1 MEPTFRYD
9 VFLSFRGEDT
19 RNNFTSQLYAALIR
33 HNFDIFHDTLLPRGL
48 SIAPQLS
55 AAIKDSRI
63 FVVVFSTNY
72 ADFKWCLNELC
83 EMMHLEQMNDQRV
96 VLPVFLDVKK
106 SYVGTQQGSY
116 KKHFETLQE
125 KFDEGTVQ
133 KWREALQKAGQLP
146 GGLHLQDDANG
157 DEGTLV
163 DLVVEA
169 VRKVKHGQ
177 DLHIADSLVGIG
189 SRIEEVISMLSVGSM
204 DVADD
209 GIRIVA
215 ICGPEGIGKTTIAEA
230 TFKRLAIGFK
240 ARYCCFLSNVKTTF
254 GESNG
259 KVTLQ
264 NKLISHLIQDHESQ
278 KHVNI
283 YQQGIGRIQKMMEGQ
298 KVLLVIDDIDNEE
311 QLKILGINRAIF
323 GRGSRIIVTTRD
335 ASFLGRIKP
344 DATYEPRLLDE
355 TESLEV
361 FCMHAFRQ
369 KKPKEGYEEVSW
381 EAARWGAGRPGV
393 LKVAADH
400 LRCFK
405 SVHFWEC
412 ALKDLMHEYSSS

>member
-19 RNNFTSQLYAALIR
+19 RNNFTSQLYGALRR
-33 HNFDIFHDTLLPRGL
+33 HNFDIFHDTLLPRGQ

-72 ADFKWCLNELC
+72 ADSKWCLNELC
-83 EMMHLEQMNDQRV
+83 EMMDLEKMNDQRV

-106 SYVGTQQGSY
+106 TDVGTQQGSY
-116 KKHFETLQE
+116 KKHFETLKE
-125 KFDEGTVQ
+125 KFDEGKVQ

-157 DEGTLV
+157 DEETLV
-163 DLVVEA
+163 DLVVET
-169 VRKVKHGQ
+169 VRKVMHEQ
-177 DLHIADSLVGIG
+177 DSNIADSLVGIG
-189 SRIEEVISMLSVGSM
+189 SQMEQVISMLNVGSM

-209 GIRIVA
+209 GLRIIA

-230 TFKRLAIGFK
+230 TFRRLAIGFK
-240 ARYCCFLSNVKTTF
+240 AQYCCFLSNVKTIF

-264 NKLISHLIQDHESQ
+264 NKLISNLIQDHESR
-278 KHVNI
+278 KHVNN
-283 YQQGIGRIQKMMEGQ
+283 YQQGIGRIQKMMKGQ
-298 KVLLVIDDIDNEE
+298 KVLLVLDDVDNDE
-311 QLKILGINRAIF
+311 QLKILGITRAIF

-335 ASFLGRIKP
+335 ASFLGRFKP

-361 FCMHAFRQ
+361 FSMDAFQQ

-381 EAARWGAGRPGV
+381 EAVRWGAGRPGA
-393 LKVAADH
+393 LKVAADR

-405 SVHFWEC
+405 SVHYWEC
-412 ALKDLMHEYSSS
+412 ALKGLMHEYSSS

>member
-1 MEPTFRYD
+1 M
-9 VFLSFRGEDT
+9 LS
-19 RNNFTSQLYAALIR
+19 
-33 HNFDIFHDTLLPRGL
+33 
-48 SIAPQLS
+48 
-55 AAIKDSRI
+55 SR
-63 FVVVFSTNY
+63 TNY
-72 ADFKWCLNELC
+72 ADSKWCLNELC

-133 KWREALQKAGQLP
+133 TMAANSYKKPGQLP

-163 DLVVEA
+163 EP
-169 VRKVKHGQ
+169 
-177 DLHIADSLVGIG
+177 SLWK
-189 SRIEEVISMLSVGSM
+189 LLKNVGSM

-209 GIRIVA
+209 RNRIVA
-215 ICGPEGIGKTTIAEA
+215 ICGPAGI
-230 TFKRLAIGFK
+230 
-240 ARYCCFLSNVKTTF
+240 
-254 GESNG
+254 
-259 KVTLQ
+259 
-264 NKLISHLIQDHESQ
+264 
-278 KHVNI
+278 
-283 YQQGIGRIQKMMEGQ
+283 
-298 KVLLVIDDIDNEE
+298 EE

-361 FCMHAFRQ
+361 FCMDAFQQ

-381 EAARWGAGRPGV
+381 EAVRWGAGRPGA
-393 LKVAADH
+393 LKVAADR
-400 LRCFK
+400 LRCFDNVQHWK
-405 SVHFWEC
+405 W
-412 ALKDLMHEYSSS
+412 ALKGLMHEYSSR